1 VKQFTFQASEKG
13 RHPIAF
19 IERPNV
25 PAGALKI
32 SLIFLCS
39 LTGQKLL
46 KQNTLK
52 ICPKKNWVAVIFL
65 LVIDYWV
72 DYSIAPN
79 SSSSD
84 TVANLVAVSLIA

>member
-1 VKQFTFQASEKG
+1 
-13 RHPIAF
+13 
-19 IERPNV
+19 
-25 PAGALKI
+25 
-32 SLIFLCS
+32 

-52 ICPKKNWVAVIFL
+52 ICAKNNRVAAIL

-84 TVANLVAVSLIA
+84 TVANLVAESLIA